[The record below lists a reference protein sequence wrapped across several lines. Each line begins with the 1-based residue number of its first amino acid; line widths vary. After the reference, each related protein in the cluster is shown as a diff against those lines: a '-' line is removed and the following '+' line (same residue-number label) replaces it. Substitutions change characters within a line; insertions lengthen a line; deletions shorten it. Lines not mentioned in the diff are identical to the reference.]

1 MKRNLFIILA
11 LISASTVWAWTS
23 ETGHTLYFENYNGVW
38 SNVYLR
44 IEGGGSGVQI
54 TAFTRITGTDWW
66 KCSTPSYGDFTKF
79 TITDNSSTAASLPSG
94 SNRTYEYGY
103 NIDKNHWFVI
113 NPDGKHSE
121 GSIYWWETSDTENYP
136 NFRRSQ
142 VGHQV
147 WFDNSNSKWSN
158 VYLRI
163 GRSEVTGVGEYTST
177 WPMTRVDDSDLWYVN
192 TENWEN
198 AEAWTITDVNTNNG
212 DYYSPFELPSG
223 ANRLYFYNDNIDHYV
238 MYKADGTSA
247 DGTDEVGAYWW
258 NNSQSSNAPAVPGC
272 TNCFFVGH

>member
-1 MKRNLFIILA
+1 
-11 LISASTVWAWTS
+11 
-23 ETGHTLYFENYNGVW
+23 
-38 SNVYLR
+38 
-44 IEGGGSGVQI
+44 
-54 TAFTRITGTDWW
+54 
-66 KCSTPSYGDFTKF
+66 
-79 TITDNSSTAASLPSG
+79 
-94 SNRTYEYGY
+94 
-103 NIDKNHWFVI
+103 
-113 NPDGKHSE
+113 
-121 GSIYWWETSDTENYP
+121 
-136 NFRRSQ
+136 
-142 VGHQV
+142 
-147 WFDNSNSKWSN
+147 
-158 VYLRI
+158 
-163 GRSEVTGVGEYTST
+163 
-177 WPMTRVDDSDLWYVN
+177 MTRVDDSDLWYVN